1 MNKVILMGRLAAD
14 PEIKYTQTGKAVANF
29 RLAVNRR
36 LSKEGA
42 GKQPTADFFTII
54 AWQKLGEICGD
65 YLNKGSQVLVEG
77 RIQNSSY
84 EKDGIKHYRTDIV
97 ATEIEFCGSKSN
109 GKSGNSKQPS
119 NITDGLGEDMDPNE
133 DVPF

>member
-1 MNKVILMGRLAAD
+1 MNKVILMGRLVAD

-36 LSKEGA
+36 LSKESA

-77 RIQNSSY
+77 RIQNRSY
-84 EKDGIKHYRTDIV
+84 EAKDGTKRYVTDII
-97 ATEIEFCGSKSN
+97 ATEVEFCSKATST
-109 GKSGNSKQPS
+109 KQETIADTMGQDIDPS
-119 NITDGLGEDMDPNE
+119 EPI
-133 DVPF
+133 PF